1 MTGPISLSA
10 EEARRVNLG
19 AQGFSHKRTPDK
31 AVASELNSIMNTM
44 KVVQLDA
51 VPIVV
56 RTQYLPFFSRLGNY
70 DMSLYEE
77 IAYKQDKWF
86 ELWAHEASIA
96 PVKNEP
102 FFRFI
107 KDRAKRGDT
116 WKGLYKLATE
126 EPEYV
131 KTVLEEVKQRGP
143 LEAKQLSDPR
153 YIKQSGWGSRSVGQL
168 ALNWLYR
175 IGEVGIRR
183 GKKFEKK
190 YDLISNIV
198 PPEILSL
205 PSPSEEESLK
215 EIFRWATSAMG
226 VANAADIQDYF
237 RARSSNTSN
246 LLQEMVDEGVLTK
259 VEVEGWGQESFAI
272 NGFDI
277 PKEISPTCILSPFDP
292 ITWNRERL
300 RRIFGF
306 DYKLEIYK
314 PKSKREFGYYV
325 MPFMHRGQI
334 VARVDLANRRQT
346 GVLEVL
352 GAFCESPYDKGIVA
366 KALWEELSL
375 LAIFVGCSTI
385 QINGR
390 GNLSQPLI
398 IEQNSNQ
405 MVSDDT
411 ICS

>member
-1 MTGPISLSA
+1 MSDILPLSA
-10 EEARRVNLG
+10 EEARRISLI
-19 AQGFSHKRTPDK
+19 AQGFSYKRTAGK
-31 AVASELNSIMNTM
+31 ASASELNFVMDAM

-77 IAYKQDKWF
+77 IAYKEDQWF

-107 KDRAKRGDT
+107 KERAKRGDT
-116 WKGLYKLATE
+116 WKGLYKVAKE

-131 KTVLEEVKQRGP
+131 KTVLKEVEQRGP
-143 LEAKQLSDPR
+143 LEAKHLNDPR
-153 YIKQSGWGSRSVGQL
+153 YINQSGWGSRSVGQL

-183 GKKFEKK
+183 GRNFEKK
-190 YDLISNIV
+190 YDLITNIV
-198 PPEILSL
+198 PSEVLSR
-205 PSPSEEESLK
+205 PSPTEEESLK
-215 EIFRWATSAMG
+215 ELYLWAATAMG
-226 VANAADIQDYF
+226 VASARDIQDYF
-237 RARSSNTSN
+237 RTRSAKTPT
-246 LLQEMVDEGVLTK
+246 LLAELVEEGLLR
-259 VEVEGWGQESFAI
+259 EVAVVGWGLESFAPSDF
-272 NGFDI
+272 GTV
-277 PKEISPTCILSPFDP
+277 KQISPTCLLSPFDP

-300 RRIFGF
+300 RRIFNF

-325 MPFMHRGQI
+325 MPFMHNGQI

-346 GVLEVL
+346 GVLEIL
-352 GAFCESPYDKGIVA
+352 SAFCEPSFDREAISKP
-366 KALWEELSL
+366 LWEEISL
-375 LAIFVGCSTI
+375 LATFVGCSAI
-385 QINGR
+385 EIKRR
-390 GNLSQPLI
+390 GNLYQPLNKQRI
-398 IEQNSNQ
+398 AN
-405 MVSDDT
+405 
-411 ICS
+411 

>member
-1 MTGPISLSA
+1 MSDILPLSA
-10 EEARRVNLG
+10 EEARLISLN
-19 AQGFSHKRTPDK
+19 AQGFLYKRTANK
-31 AVASELNSIMNTM
+31 ASASELNSVMDAM

-77 IAYKQDKWF
+77 IAYKEDQWF

-107 KDRAKRGDT
+107 KERAKRGDT
-116 WKGLYKLATE
+116 WKGLYKVAKE

-131 KTVLEEVKQRGP
+131 KTVLKEVEQRGP
-143 LEAKQLSDPR
+143 LEAKHLNDPR
-153 YIKQSGWGSRSVGQL
+153 YINQSGWGSRSVGQL

-183 GKKFEKK
+183 GKNFEKK
-190 YDLISNIV
+190 YDLITNIV
-198 PPEILSL
+198 PSEVLSR
-205 PSPSEEESLK
+205 PSPTEEESLK
-215 EIFRWATSAMG
+215 ELYLWAASAMG
-226 VANAADIQDYF
+226 VASARDIQDYF
-237 RARSSNTSN
+237 RTRSANTPT
-246 LLQEMVDEGVLTK
+246 LLAELVEEGLLRK
-259 VEVEGWGQESFAI
+259 VAVEGWGLESFAPSDF
-272 NGFDI
+272 GTV
-277 PKEISPTCILSPFDP
+277 KQISPTCVLSPFDP

-300 RRIFGF
+300 RRIFNF

-325 MPFMHRGQI
+325 MPFMHNGQI

-346 GVLEVL
+346 GVLEIL
-352 GAFCESPYDKGIVA
+352 GAFCEPSFDREAISKP
-366 KALWEELSL
+366 LWEEISL
-375 LAIFVGCSTI
+375 LATFVGCSAI
-385 QINGR
+385 EIKRR
-390 GNLSQPLI
+390 GNLHQPLN
-398 IEQNSNQ
+398 EQRIA
-405 MVSDDT
+405 T
-411 ICS
+411 

>member
-1 MTGPISLSA
+1 MSDIIPLSA
-10 EEARRVNLG
+10 EEARKISLN
-19 AQGFSHKRTPDK
+19 AQGFSYKRTADK
-31 AVASELNSIMNTM
+31 ASASELNFVMDAM

-77 IAYKQDKWF
+77 IAYKEDQWF

-107 KDRAKRGDT
+107 KERAKRGDT
-116 WKGLYKLATE
+116 WKGLYKVAKE

-131 KTVLEEVKQRGP
+131 KTVLKEVEQRGP
-143 LEAKQLSDPR
+143 LEAKHLNDPR
-153 YIKQSGWGSRSVGQL
+153 YINQSGWGSRSVGQL

-183 GKKFEKK
+183 GKNFEKK
-190 YDLISNIV
+190 YDLITNIV
-198 PPEILSL
+198 PSEVLSR
-205 PSPSEEESLK
+205 PSPTEEESLK
-215 EIFRWATSAMG
+215 ELYLWAASAMG
-226 VANAADIQDYF
+226 VASARDIQDYF
-237 RARSSNTSN
+237 RTRSANTPT
-246 LLQEMVDEGVLTK
+246 LLAELVEEGLLRK
-259 VEVEGWGQESFAI
+259 VAVEGWGLESFAPSDF
-272 NGFDI
+272 GTV
-277 PKEISPTCILSPFDP
+277 KQISPTCVLSPFDP

-300 RRIFGF
+300 RRIFNF

-325 MPFMHRGQI
+325 MPFMHNGQI

-346 GVLEVL
+346 GVLEIL
-352 GAFCESPYDKGIVA
+352 GAFCEPSFDREAISKP
-366 KALWEELSL
+366 LWEEISL
-375 LAIFVGCSTI
+375 LATFVGCSAI
-385 QINGR
+385 EIKRR
-390 GNLSQPLI
+390 GNLHQPLN
-398 IEQNSNQ
+398 EQRIA
-405 MVSDDT
+405 T
-411 ICS
+411 

>member
-1 MTGPISLSA
+1 MSDILPLSA
-10 EEARRVNLG
+10 EEARRISLI
-19 AQGFSHKRTPDK
+19 AQGFSYKRTAGK
-31 AVASELNSIMNTM
+31 ASASELNFVMDAM

-77 IAYKQDKWF
+77 IAYKEDQWF

-107 KDRAKRGDT
+107 KERAKRGDT
-116 WKGLYKLATE
+116 WKGLYKVAKE

-131 KTVLEEVKQRGP
+131 KAVLKEVEQRGP
-143 LEAKQLSDPR
+143 LEAKHLNDPR
-153 YIKQSGWGSRSVGQL
+153 YINQSGWGSRSVGQL

-183 GKKFEKK
+183 GRNFEKK
-190 YDLISNIV
+190 YDLITNIV
-198 PPEILSL
+198 PSEVLSR
-205 PSPSEEESLK
+205 PSPTEEESLK
-215 EIFRWATSAMG
+215 ELYLWAATAMG
-226 VANAADIQDYF
+226 VASARDIQDYF
-237 RARSSNTSN
+237 RTRSAKTPT
-246 LLQEMVDEGVLTK
+246 LLAELVEEGLLREVA
-259 VEVEGWGQESFAI
+259 VEGWGLESFAPSDF
-272 NGFDI
+272 GTV
-277 PKEISPTCILSPFDP
+277 KQISPTCLLSPFDP

-300 RRIFGF
+300 RRIFNF

-325 MPFMHRGQI
+325 MPFMHNGQI

-346 GVLEVL
+346 GVLEIL
-352 GAFCESPYDKGIVA
+352 GAFCEPSFDREAISKP
-366 KALWEELSL
+366 LWEEISL
-375 LAIFVGCSTI
+375 LATFVGCSAI
-385 QINGR
+385 EIKRR
-390 GNLSQPLI
+390 GNLYQPLNKQRI
-398 IEQNSNQ
+398 AN
-405 MVSDDT
+405 
-411 ICS
+411 

>member
-1 MTGPISLSA
+1 MNDLVSLTA
-10 EEARRVNLG
+10 EEARRINLV
-19 AQGFSHKRTPDK
+19 AQGFSHKRTSDE
-31 AVASELNSIMNTM
+31 ANASELDSIMNSM

-70 DMSLYEE
+70 KMSLYEE

-96 PVKNEP
+96 PVKSEP
-102 FFRFI
+102 FFRFL

-116 WKGLYKLATE
+116 WKGLYRVATE
-126 EPEYV
+126 EPAYV
-131 KTVLEEVKQRGP
+131 KAVLEEVKQRGP
-143 LEAKQLSDPR
+143 LEAKHLHDPR
-153 YIKQSGWGSRSVGQL
+153 YLKQSGWGSRSVGQL

-183 GKKFEKK
+183 GNNFKKK

-198 PPEILSL
+198 PSEILSL
-205 PSPSEEESLK
+205 PSPTEEESLK
-215 EIFRWATSAMG
+215 KLYLWATSAMG
-226 VANAADIQDYF
+226 VASARDIQDYF
-237 RARSSNTSN
+237 RTRSSNTST
-246 LLQEMVDEGVLTK
+246 LLQELVEEGLLMK
-259 VEVEGWGQESFAI
+259 VAVEGWGLESFATS
-272 NGFDI
+272 GFDI
-277 PKEISPTCILSPFDP
+277 PKEISPTCVLSPFDP

-300 RRIFGF
+300 RRIFDF

-325 MPFMHRGQI
+325 MPFMHNGQI

-352 GAFCESPYDKGIVA
+352 GAFCEPLYDRGTISKP
-366 KALWEELSL
+366 LWEEISL
-375 LAIFVGCSTI
+375 LATFVGCSAI
-385 QINGR
+385 KIKRR

-398 IEQNSNQ
+398 IEQKL
-405 MVSDDT
+405 T
-411 ICS
+411 K

>member
-1 MTGPISLSA
+1 MNDLISLTA
-10 EEARRVNLG
+10 EEARRINLG
-19 AQGFSHKRTPDK
+19 AQGFSDKRTSDE
-31 AVASELNSIMNTM
+31 ANASELDSIMNSM

-70 DMSLYEE
+70 KMSLYEE

-96 PVKNEP
+96 PVKSEP
-102 FFRFI
+102 FFRFL

-116 WKGLYKLATE
+116 WKGLYKVATE
-126 EPEYV
+126 EPAYV
-131 KTVLEEVKQRGP
+131 KAVLEEVKQRGP
-143 LEAKQLSDPR
+143 LEAKHLHDPR
-153 YIKQSGWGSRSVGQL
+153 YLKQSGWGSRSVGQL

-183 GKKFEKK
+183 GNNFEKK

-198 PPEILSL
+198 PSEILSL
-205 PSPSEEESLK
+205 PSPTEEESLK
-215 EIFRWATSAMG
+215 KLYLWATSAMG
-226 VANAADIQDYF
+226 VASARDIQDYF
-237 RARSSNTSN
+237 RTRSSNTST
-246 LLQEMVDEGVLTK
+246 LLQELVEEGLLMK
-259 VEVEGWGQESFAI
+259 VAVEGWGLESFATS
-272 NGFDI
+272 GFDI
-277 PKEISPTCILSPFDP
+277 PKKISPTCVLSPFDP

-300 RRIFGF
+300 RRIFDF

-325 MPFMHRGQI
+325 MPFMHNGQI

-352 GAFCESPYDKGIVA
+352 GAFCEPSYDRGTISKP
-366 KALWEELSL
+366 LWEEISL
-375 LAIFVGCSTI
+375 LATFVGCSAI
-385 QINGR
+385 KIKRR

-398 IEQNSNQ
+398 IEQK
-405 MVSDDT
+405 MT
-411 ICS
+411 K

>member
-1 MTGPISLSA
+1 MSDIIPLSA
-10 EEARRVNLG
+10 EEARRISLN
-19 AQGFSHKRTPDK
+19 AQGFSYERTADK
-31 AVASELNSIMNTM
+31 ASASELNFVMDAM

-77 IAYKQDKWF
+77 IAYKEDQWF

-107 KDRAKRGDT
+107 KERAKRGDT
-116 WKGLYKLATE
+116 WKGLYKVAKE

-131 KTVLEEVKQRGP
+131 KTVLKEVEQRGP
-143 LEAKQLSDPR
+143 LEAKHLNDPR
-153 YIKQSGWGSRSVGQL
+153 YINQSGWGSRSVGQL

-183 GKKFEKK
+183 GKNFEKK
-190 YDLISNIV
+190 YDLITNIV
-198 PPEILSL
+198 PSEVLSR
-205 PSPSEEESLK
+205 PSPTEEESLK
-215 EIFRWATSAMG
+215 ELYLWAASAMG
-226 VANAADIQDYF
+226 VASARDIQDYF
-237 RARSSNTSN
+237 RTRSANTPT
-246 LLQEMVDEGVLTK
+246 LLAELVEEGLLRK
-259 VEVEGWGQESFAI
+259 VAVEGWGLESFAPSDF
-272 NGFDI
+272 GTV
-277 PKEISPTCILSPFDP
+277 KQISPTCVLSPFDP

-300 RRIFGF
+300 RRIFNF

-325 MPFMHRGQI
+325 MPFMHNGQI

-346 GVLEVL
+346 GVLEIL
-352 GAFCESPYDKGIVA
+352 GAFCEPSFDREAISKP
-366 KALWEELSL
+366 LWEEISL
-375 LAIFVGCSTI
+375 LATFVGCSAI
-385 QINGR
+385 EIKRR
-390 GNLSQPLI
+390 GNLHQPLNKQRI
-398 IEQNSNQ
+398 A
-405 MVSDDT
+405 T
-411 ICS
+411 

>member
-1 MTGPISLSA
+1 MSDIIPLSA
-10 EEARRVNLG
+10 EEARKISLN
-19 AQGFSHKRTPDK
+19 AQGFSYKRTADK
-31 AVASELNSIMNTM
+31 ASASELNFVMDAM

-77 IAYKQDKWF
+77 IAYKEDQWF

-107 KDRAKRGDT
+107 KERAKRGDT
-116 WKGLYKLATE
+116 WKGLYKVAKE

-131 KTVLEEVKQRGP
+131 KTVLKEVEQRGP
-143 LEAKQLSDPR
+143 LEAKHLNDPR
-153 YIKQSGWGSRSVGQL
+153 YINQSGWGSRSVGQL

-183 GKKFEKK
+183 GKNFEKK

-198 PPEILSL
+198 PSEVLSR
-205 PSPSEEESLK
+205 PSPTEEESLK
-215 EIFRWATSAMG
+215 ELYLWAASAMG
-226 VANAADIQDYF
+226 VASARDIQDYF
-237 RARSSNTSN
+237 RTRSANTPI
-246 LLQEMVDEGVLTK
+246 LLAELVEEGLLRK
-259 VEVEGWGQESFAI
+259 VAVEGWGLESFAPSDF
-272 NGFDI
+272 GTL
-277 PKEISPTCILSPFDP
+277 KQISPTCLLSPFDP

-300 RRIFGF
+300 RRIFNF

-325 MPFMHRGQI
+325 MPFMHNGQI

-346 GVLEVL
+346 GVLEIL
-352 GAFCESPYDKGIVA
+352 GAFCEPSFDREAISKP
-366 KALWEELSL
+366 LWEEISL
-375 LAIFVGCSTI
+375 LATFVGCSTI
-385 QINGR
+385 EIKRR
-390 GNLSQPLI
+390 GNLYQPLNKQRI
-398 IEQNSNQ
+398 AI
-405 MVSDDT
+405 
-411 ICS
+411 

>member
-1 MTGPISLSA
+1 MSDIIPLSA
-10 EEARRVNLG
+10 EEARRISLS
-19 AQGFSHKRTPDK
+19 AQGFSYERTADK
-31 AVASELNSIMNTM
+31 ASASELNIVMDAM

-70 DMSLYEE
+70 DMSLYDE
-77 IAYKQDKWF
+77 IAYKEDQWF

-107 KDRAKRGDT
+107 KERAKRGDT
-116 WKGLYKLATE
+116 WKGLYKVAKE

-131 KTVLEEVKQRGP
+131 KTVLKEVEQRGP
-143 LEAKQLSDPR
+143 LEAKHLNDPR
-153 YIKQSGWGSRSVGQL
+153 YINQSGWGSRSVGQL

-183 GKKFEKK
+183 GKNFEKK

-198 PPEILSL
+198 PSEVLSR
-205 PSPSEEESLK
+205 PSPTEEESLK
-215 EIFRWATSAMG
+215 ELYLWAASAMG
-226 VANAADIQDYF
+226 VASARDIQDYF
-237 RARSSNTSN
+237 RTRSANTPT
-246 LLQEMVDEGVLTK
+246 LLAELVEEGLLRK
-259 VEVEGWGQESFAI
+259 VAVEGWGLESFAQS
-272 NGFDI
+272 NFGTV
-277 PKEISPTCILSPFDP
+277 KQISPTCVLSPFDP

-300 RRIFGF
+300 RRIFNF

-325 MPFMHRGQI
+325 MPFMHNGQI

-346 GVLEVL
+346 GVLEIL
-352 GAFCESPYDKGIVA
+352 GAFCEPSFDREAISKP
-366 KALWEELSL
+366 LWEEISL
-375 LAIFVGCSTI
+375 LATFVGCSAI
-385 QINGR
+385 EIKRR
-390 GNLSQPLI
+390 GNLYQLL
-398 IEQNSNQ
+398 NK
-405 MVSDDT
+405 T
-411 ICS
+411 AK

>member
-1 MTGPISLSA
+1 MSDIIPLSA
-10 EEARRVNLG
+10 EEARRISLN
-19 AQGFSHKRTPDK
+19 AQGFTDKRTANK
-31 AVASELNSIMNTM
+31 ASASELNSVMDAM

-77 IAYKQDKWF
+77 IAYKEDQWF

-107 KDRAKRGDT
+107 KERAKRGDT
-116 WKGLYKLATE
+116 WKGLYKVARE

-131 KTVLEEVKQRGP
+131 KTVLKEVEQRGP
-143 LEAKQLSDPR
+143 LEAKHLNDPR
-153 YIKQSGWGSRSVGQL
+153 YINQSGWGSRSVGQL

-183 GKKFEKK
+183 GKNFEKK
-190 YDLISNIV
+190 YDLITNIV
-198 PPEILSL
+198 PSEVLSR
-205 PSPSEEESLK
+205 PSPTEEESLK
-215 EIFRWATSAMG
+215 ELYLWAASAMG
-226 VANAADIQDYF
+226 VASARDIQDYF
-237 RARSSNTSN
+237 RTRSANTPT
-246 LLQEMVDEGVLTK
+246 LLAELVEEGLLRK
-259 VEVEGWGQESFAI
+259 VAVEGWGLESFAPSDF
-272 NGFDI
+272 GTV
-277 PKEISPTCILSPFDP
+277 KQISPTCVLSPFDP

-300 RRIFGF
+300 RRIFNF

-325 MPFMHRGQI
+325 MPFMHNGQI

-346 GVLEVL
+346 GVLEIL
-352 GAFCESPYDKGIVA
+352 GAFCEPSFDREAISKP
-366 KALWEELSL
+366 LWEEISL
-375 LAIFVGCSTI
+375 LATFVGCSAI
-385 QINGR
+385 EIKRR
-390 GNLSQPLI
+390 GNLSQALNK
-398 IEQNSNQ
+398 QR
-405 MVSDDT
+405 T
-411 ICS
+411 AT

>member
-1 MTGPISLSA
+1 MSDILPLSA
-10 EEARRVNLG
+10 EEARLISLN
-19 AQGFSHKRTPDK
+19 AQGFSYKRTAGK
-31 AVASELNSIMNTM
+31 ASASELNSVMDAM

-77 IAYKQDKWF
+77 IAYKEDQWF

-107 KDRAKRGDT
+107 KERAKRGDT
-116 WKGLYKLATE
+116 WKGLYKVAKE

-131 KTVLEEVKQRGP
+131 KTVLKEVEQRGP
-143 LEAKQLSDPR
+143 LEAKHLNDPR
-153 YIKQSGWGSRSVGQL
+153 YIQQSGWGSRSVGQL

-183 GKKFEKK
+183 GKNFEKK
-190 YDLISNIV
+190 YDLITNIV
-198 PPEILSL
+198 PSKVLSR
-205 PSPSEEESLK
+205 PSPTEEESLK
-215 EIFRWATSAMG
+215 ELYLWAASAMG
-226 VANAADIQDYF
+226 VASARDIQDYF
-237 RARSSNTSN
+237 RTRSAKTPT
-246 LLQEMVDEGVLTK
+246 LLAELVEEGLLRK
-259 VEVEGWGQESFAI
+259 VAVEGWGLESFAPSDF
-272 NGFDI
+272 GTV
-277 PKEISPTCILSPFDP
+277 KQISPTCVLSPFDP

-300 RRIFGF
+300 RRIFNF

-325 MPFMHRGQI
+325 MPFMHNGQI

-346 GVLEVL
+346 GVLEIL
-352 GAFCESPYDKGIVA
+352 GAFCEPSFDREAISKP
-366 KALWEELSL
+366 LWEEISL
-375 LAIFVGCSTI
+375 LATFLGCSAI
-385 QINGR
+385 EIKRR
-390 GNLSQPLI
+390 GNLSQPLNKQRI
-398 IEQNSNQ
+398 A
-405 MVSDDT
+405 T
-411 ICS
+411 

>member
-1 MTGPISLSA
+1 MNDMVSLSA
-10 EEARRVNLG
+10 EEARIISLN
-19 AQGFSHKRTPDK
+19 AQGFSYKRTLDK
-31 AVASELNSIMNTM
+31 ASASELNSVMDAM

-77 IAYKQDKWF
+77 IAYKEDQWF

-107 KDRAKRGDT
+107 KERAKRGDT
-116 WKGLYKLATE
+116 WKGLYKVAKE

-131 KTVLEEVKQRGP
+131 KTVLKEVEQRGP
-143 LEAKQLSDPR
+143 LEAKHLNNPR
-153 YIKQSGWGSRSVGQL
+153 YINQSGWGSRSVGQL

-183 GKKFEKK
+183 GRNFEKK
-190 YDLISNIV
+190 YDLITNIV
-198 PPEILSL
+198 PSKVLSR
-205 PSPSEEESLK
+205 PSPTEDESLK
-215 EIFRWATSAMG
+215 ELYLWAASAMG
-226 VANAADIQDYF
+226 VASARDIQDYF
-237 RARSSNTSN
+237 RTRSANTPT
-246 LLQEMVDEGVLTK
+246 LLAELVEEGLLRK
-259 VEVEGWGQESFAI
+259 VAVEGWGLESFAPSDF
-272 NGFDI
+272 GTV
-277 PKEISPTCILSPFDP
+277 KQISPTCVLSPFDP

-300 RRIFGF
+300 KRIFNF

-325 MPFMHRGQI
+325 MPFMHNGQI

-346 GVLEVL
+346 GVLEIL
-352 GAFCESPYDKGIVA
+352 GAFCEPSFDREAISKP
-366 KALWEELSL
+366 LWEEISL
-375 LAIFVGCSTI
+375 LATFVGCSTI
-385 QINGR
+385 EIKRR
-390 GNLSQPLI
+390 GNLYQLLNKQRI
-398 IEQNSNQ
+398 AI
-405 MVSDDT
+405 
-411 ICS
+411 

>member
-1 MTGPISLSA
+1 MNDLVSLTA
-10 EEARRVNLG
+10 EEARKINLG
-19 AQGFSHKRTPDK
+19 AQGFSHKRTSGE
-31 AVASELNSIMNTM
+31 ANASQLDSIMNSM

-70 DMSLYEE
+70 KMSLYEE

-96 PVKNEP
+96 PVKSEP
-102 FFRFI
+102 FFRFL

-116 WKGLYKLATE
+116 WKGLYKVATE
-126 EPEYV
+126 EPAYV
-131 KTVLEEVKQRGP
+131 KAVLEEVKQRGP
-143 LEAKQLSDPR
+143 LEAKHLNDPR
-153 YIKQSGWGSRSVGQL
+153 YLKQSGWGSRSVGQL

-183 GKKFEKK
+183 GNNFEKK

-198 PPEILSL
+198 PSEILSL
-205 PSPSEEESLK
+205 PSPTEEESLK
-215 EIFRWATSAMG
+215 KLYIWATSAMG
-226 VANAADIQDYF
+226 VASARDIQDYF
-237 RARSSNTSN
+237 RTRSSNTST
-246 LLQEMVDEGVLTK
+246 LLQELVEEGLLMK
-259 VEVEGWGQESFAI
+259 VAVEGWGLESFAI
-272 NGFDI
+272 SGFDI
-277 PKEISPTCILSPFDP
+277 PKRISPTCVLSPFDP

-300 RRIFGF
+300 RRIFDF
-306 DYKLEIYK
+306 NYKLEIYK

-325 MPFMHRGQI
+325 MPFMHNGQI

-352 GAFCESPYDKGIVA
+352 GAFCEPLCDRGTIA
-366 KALWEELSL
+366 KPLWEEISL
-375 LAIFVGCSTI
+375 LATFVGCSAI
-385 QINGR
+385 KIKRR

-398 IEQNSNQ
+398 IEQK
-405 MVSDDT
+405 MT
-411 ICS
+411 K

>member
-1 MTGPISLSA
+1 MSDIVSLSA
-10 EEARRVNLG
+10 EEARLISLN
-19 AQGFSHKRTPDK
+19 AQGFSYKRTAGK
-31 AVASELNSIMNTM
+31 ASASELNSVMDAM

-77 IAYKQDKWF
+77 IAYKEDQWF

-107 KDRAKRGDT
+107 KERAKRGDT
-116 WKGLYKLATE
+116 WKGLYKVAKE

-131 KTVLEEVKQRGP
+131 KTVLKEVEQRGP
-143 LEAKQLSDPR
+143 LEAKHLNDPR
-153 YIKQSGWGSRSVGQL
+153 YINQSGWGSRSVGQL

-183 GKKFEKK
+183 GKNFEKK
-190 YDLISNIV
+190 YDLITNIV
-198 PPEILSL
+198 PSEVLSR
-205 PSPSEEESLK
+205 PSPTEEESLK
-215 EIFRWATSAMG
+215 ELYLWAASAMG
-226 VANAADIQDYF
+226 VASARDIQDYF
-237 RARSSNTSN
+237 RTRSANTPT
-246 LLQEMVDEGVLTK
+246 LLEELVEEGLLRK
-259 VEVEGWGQESFAI
+259 VAVEGWGLESFAPSDF
-272 NGFDI
+272 GTV
-277 PKEISPTCILSPFDP
+277 KQISPTCVLSPFDP

-300 RRIFGF
+300 RRIFNF

-325 MPFMHRGQI
+325 MPFMHNGQI

-346 GVLEVL
+346 GVLEIL
-352 GAFCESPYDKGIVA
+352 GAFCEPSFDREAISKP
-366 KALWEELSL
+366 LWEEISL
-375 LAIFVGCSTI
+375 LATFVGCSAI
-385 QINGR
+385 EIKRR
-390 GNLSQPLI
+390 GNLSQPLNK
-398 IEQNSNQ
+398 QR
-405 MVSDDT
+405 T
-411 ICS
+411 AT

>member
-1 MTGPISLSA
+1 MSDILPLSA
-10 EEARRVNLG
+10 EEARRISLI
-19 AQGFSHKRTPDK
+19 AQGFSYKRTAGK
-31 AVASELNSIMNTM
+31 ASASELNFVMDAM

-77 IAYKQDKWF
+77 IAYKEDQWF

-107 KDRAKRGDT
+107 KERAKRGDT
-116 WKGLYKLATE
+116 WKGLYKVAKE

-131 KTVLEEVKQRGP
+131 KTVLKEVEQRGP
-143 LEAKQLSDPR
+143 LEAKHLNDPR
-153 YIKQSGWGSRSVGQL
+153 YINQSGWGSRSVGQL

-183 GKKFEKK
+183 GRNFEKK
-190 YDLISNIV
+190 YDLITNIV
-198 PPEILSL
+198 PSEVLSR
-205 PSPSEEESLK
+205 PSPTEEESLK
-215 EIFRWATSAMG
+215 ELYLWAATAMG
-226 VANAADIQDYF
+226 VASARDIQDYF
-237 RARSSNTSN
+237 RTRSAKTPT
-246 LLQEMVDEGVLTK
+246 LLAELVEEGLLREVA
-259 VEVEGWGQESFAI
+259 VEGWGLKSFAPSDF
-272 NGFDI
+272 GTV
-277 PKEISPTCILSPFDP
+277 KQISPTCLLSPFDP

-300 RRIFGF
+300 RRIFNF

-325 MPFMHRGQI
+325 MPFMHNGQI

-346 GVLEVL
+346 GVLEIL
-352 GAFCESPYDKGIVA
+352 GAFCEPSFDREAISKP
-366 KALWEELSL
+366 LWEEISL
-375 LAIFVGCSTI
+375 LATFVGCSAI
-385 QINGR
+385 EIKRR
-390 GNLSQPLI
+390 GNLYQPLNK
-398 IEQNSNQ
+398 QRMAN
-405 MVSDDT
+405 
-411 ICS
+411 

>member
-1 MTGPISLSA
+1 MSDILPLSA
-10 EEARRVNLG
+10 EEARRISLI
-19 AQGFSHKRTPDK
+19 AQGFSYKRTAGK
-31 AVASELNSIMNTM
+31 ASASELNFVMDAM

-77 IAYKQDKWF
+77 IAYKEDQWF

-107 KDRAKRGDT
+107 KERAKRGDT
-116 WKGLYKLATE
+116 WKGLYKVAKE

-131 KTVLEEVKQRGP
+131 KTVLKEVEQRGP
-143 LEAKQLSDPR
+143 LEAKHLNDPR
-153 YIKQSGWGSRSVGQL
+153 YINQSGWGSRSVGQL

-183 GKKFEKK
+183 GRNFEKK
-190 YDLISNIV
+190 YDLITNIV
-198 PPEILSL
+198 PSEVLSR
-205 PSPSEEESLK
+205 PSPTEEESLK
-215 EIFRWATSAMG
+215 ELYLWAATAMG
-226 VANAADIQDYF
+226 VASARDIQDYF
-237 RARSSNTSN
+237 RTRSAKTPT
-246 LLQEMVDEGVLTK
+246 LLAELVEEGLLREVA
-259 VEVEGWGQESFAI
+259 VEGWGLESFAPSDF
-272 NGFDI
+272 GTV
-277 PKEISPTCILSPFDP
+277 KQISPTCLLSPFDP

-300 RRIFGF
+300 RRIFNF

-325 MPFMHRGQI
+325 MPFMHNGQI

-346 GVLEVL
+346 GVLEIL
-352 GAFCESPYDKGIVA
+352 GAFCEPSFDREAISKP
-366 KALWEELSL
+366 LWEEISL
-375 LAIFVGCSTI
+375 LATFVGCSAI
-385 QINGR
+385 EIKRR
-390 GNLSQPLI
+390 GNLYQPLNK
-398 IEQNSNQ
+398 QRMAN
-405 MVSDDT
+405 
-411 ICS
+411 

>member
-1 MTGPISLSA
+1 MVSLTA
-10 EEARRVNLG
+10 EEARRISLNV
-19 AQGFSHKRTPDK
+19 QGFSYKRTADK
-31 AVASELNSIMNTM
+31 ASAAELNSVMDAM

-77 IAYKQDKWF
+77 IAYKEDQWF

-107 KDRAKRGDT
+107 KERAKRGDT
-116 WKGLYKLATE
+116 WKGLYKVARE

-131 KTVLEEVKQRGP
+131 KTVLKEVEQRGP
-143 LEAKQLSDPR
+143 LEAKHLNDPR
-153 YIKQSGWGSRSVGQL
+153 YINQSGWGSRSVGQL

-183 GKKFEKK
+183 GKNFEKK
-190 YDLISNIV
+190 YDLITNIV
-198 PPEILSL
+198 PPEVLSL
-205 PSPSEEESLK
+205 PSPTEEESLK
-215 EIFRWATSAMG
+215 ELYLWAASAMG
-226 VANAADIQDYF
+226 VATARDIQDYF
-237 RARSSNTSN
+237 RTRSANTPT
-246 LLQEMVDEGVLTK
+246 LLEELVEEGLLRK
-259 VEVEGWGQESFAI
+259 VEVEGWGLESFAPSDF
-272 NGFDI
+272 GTV
-277 PKEISPTCILSPFDP
+277 KQISPTCVLSPFDP

-300 RRIFGF
+300 RRIFNF

-325 MPFMHRGQI
+325 MPFMHNGQI

-346 GVLEVL
+346 GVLEIL
-352 GAFCESPYDKGIVA
+352 GAFCEPSFDREAIS
-366 KALWEELSL
+366 KALWEEISL
-375 LAIFVGCSTI
+375 LATFVGCSVI
-385 QINGR
+385 EIKRR
-390 GNLSQPLI
+390 GNLSQPLNK
-398 IEQNSNQ
+398 QR
-405 MVSDDT
+405 T
-411 ICS
+411 AT

>member
-1 MTGPISLSA
+1 MNDLISLTA
-10 EEARRVNLG
+10 EEARRINLG
-19 AQGFSHKRTPDK
+19 AQGFSHKRTSDE
-31 AVASELNSIMNTM
+31 ANASELDSIMNSM

-70 DMSLYEE
+70 KMSLYEE

-102 FFRFI
+102 FFRFL

-116 WKGLYKLATE
+116 WKGLYKVATE
-126 EPEYV
+126 EPAYV
-131 KTVLEEVKQRGP
+131 KAVLEEVKQRGP
-143 LEAKQLSDPR
+143 LEAKHLNDPR
-153 YIKQSGWGSRSVGQL
+153 YLKQSGWGSRSVGQL

-183 GKKFEKK
+183 GNNFEKK

-198 PPEILSL
+198 PSEILSL
-205 PSPSEEESLK
+205 PSPTEEESLK
-215 EIFRWATSAMG
+215 KLYLWATSAMG
-226 VANAADIQDYF
+226 VASARDIQDYF
-237 RARSSNTSN
+237 RTRSSNTST
-246 LLQEMVDEGVLTK
+246 LLQELVEEGLLMK
-259 VEVEGWGQESFAI
+259 VAVEGWGLESFATS
-272 NGFDI
+272 GFDI
-277 PKEISPTCILSPFDP
+277 PKKISPTCVLSPFDP

-300 RRIFGF
+300 RRIFDF

-325 MPFMHRGQI
+325 MPFMHNGQI

-352 GAFCESPYDKGIVA
+352 GAFCEPSYDRGTVTKP
-366 KALWEELSL
+366 LWEEISL
-375 LAIFVGCSTI
+375 LAAFVGCSAI
-385 QINGR
+385 KIKRR
-390 GNLSQPLI
+390 GNLSQLLI
-398 IEQNSNQ
+398 IEQK
-405 MVSDDT
+405 MT
-411 ICS
+411 K

>member
-1 MTGPISLSA
+1 MSDIIPLSA
-10 EEARRVNLG
+10 EEARRISLN
-19 AQGFSHKRTPDK
+19 AQGFSYKRTADK
-31 AVASELNSIMNTM
+31 ASASELNFVMDAM

-77 IAYKQDKWF
+77 IAYKEDQWF

-107 KDRAKRGDT
+107 KERAKRGDT
-116 WKGLYKLATE
+116 WKGLYKVAKE

-131 KTVLEEVKQRGP
+131 KTVLKEVEQRGP
-143 LEAKQLSDPR
+143 LEAKHLNDPR
-153 YIKQSGWGSRSVGQL
+153 YINQSGWGSRSVGQL

-183 GKKFEKK
+183 GKNFEKK
-190 YDLISNIV
+190 YDLITNIV
-198 PPEILSL
+198 PSEVLSR
-205 PSPSEEESLK
+205 PSPTEEESLK
-215 EIFRWATSAMG
+215 ELYLWAASAMG
-226 VANAADIQDYF
+226 VASARDIQDYF
-237 RARSSNTSN
+237 RTRSANTPT
-246 LLQEMVDEGVLTK
+246 LLAELVEEGLLRK
-259 VEVEGWGQESFAI
+259 VAVEGWGLESFAPSDF
-272 NGFDI
+272 GTV
-277 PKEISPTCILSPFDP
+277 KQISPTCVLSPFDP

-300 RRIFGF
+300 RRIFNF

-325 MPFMHRGQI
+325 MPFMHNGQI

-346 GVLEVL
+346 GVLEIL
-352 GAFCESPYDKGIVA
+352 GAFCEPSFDREAISKP
-366 KALWEELSL
+366 LWEEISL
-375 LAIFVGCSTI
+375 LATFVGCSTI
-385 QINGR
+385 EIKRR
-390 GNLSQPLI
+390 GNLYQPLNKQRI
-398 IEQNSNQ
+398 A
-405 MVSDDT
+405 T
-411 ICS
+411 

>member
-1 MTGPISLSA
+1 
-10 EEARRVNLG
+10 
-19 AQGFSHKRTPDK
+19 
-31 AVASELNSIMNTM
+31 
-44 KVVQLDA
+44 
-51 VPIVV
+51 
-56 RTQYLPFFSRLGNY
+56 
-70 DMSLYEE
+70 
-77 IAYKQDKWF
+77 
-86 ELWAHEASIA
+86 
-96 PVKNEP
+96 
-102 FFRFI
+102 
-107 KDRAKRGDT
+107 
-116 WKGLYKLATE
+116 
-126 EPEYV
+126 
-131 KTVLEEVKQRGP
+131 
-143 LEAKQLSDPR
+143 
-153 YIKQSGWGSRSVGQL
+153 
-168 ALNWLYR
+168 
-175 IGEVGIRR
+175 
-183 GKKFEKK
+183 
-190 YDLISNIV
+190 
-198 PPEILSL
+198 
-205 PSPSEEESLK
+205 
-215 EIFRWATSAMG
+215 MG

-272 NGFDI
+272 NGFAI

>member
-1 MTGPISLSA
+1 MSDIVSISA
-10 EEARRVNLG
+10 EEARLISLN
-19 AQGFSHKRTPDK
+19 AQGFSYKRTAGK
-31 AVASELNSIMNTM
+31 ASASELNSVMDAM

-77 IAYKQDKWF
+77 IAYKEDQWF

-107 KDRAKRGDT
+107 KERAKRGDT
-116 WKGLYKLATE
+116 WKGLYKVARE

-131 KTVLEEVKQRGP
+131 KTVLKEVEQRGP
-143 LEAKQLSDPR
+143 LEAKHLNDPR
-153 YIKQSGWGSRSVGQL
+153 YINQSGWGSRSVGQL

-183 GKKFEKK
+183 GKNFEKK
-190 YDLISNIV
+190 YDLITNIV
-198 PPEILSL
+198 PTEVLSR
-205 PSPSEEESLK
+205 PSPTEEESLK
-215 EIFRWATSAMG
+215 ELYLWAASAMG
-226 VANAADIQDYF
+226 VATARDIQDYF
-237 RARSSNTSN
+237 RTRSANTPT
-246 LLQEMVDEGVLTK
+246 LLEELVEEGLLRK
-259 VEVEGWGQESFAI
+259 VAVEGWGLESFAPSDF
-272 NGFDI
+272 GTV
-277 PKEISPTCILSPFDP
+277 KQISPTCVLSPFDP

-300 RRIFGF
+300 KRIFNF

-325 MPFMHRGQI
+325 MPFMHNGQI

-346 GVLEVL
+346 GVLEIL
-352 GAFCESPYDKGIVA
+352 GAFCEPSFDREAIS
-366 KALWEELSL
+366 KALWEEISL
-375 LAIFVGCSTI
+375 LATFVGCSVI
-385 QINGR
+385 EIKRR
-390 GNLSQPLI
+390 GNLSQPLNK
-398 IEQNSNQ
+398 QR
-405 MVSDDT
+405 T
-411 ICS
+411 AT

>member
-1 MTGPISLSA
+1 MSDILPLSA
-10 EEARRVNLG
+10 EEARRISLI
-19 AQGFSHKRTPDK
+19 AQGFSYKRTAGK
-31 AVASELNSIMNTM
+31 ASASELNFVMDAM

-77 IAYKQDKWF
+77 IAYKEDQWF

-107 KDRAKRGDT
+107 KERAKRGDT
-116 WKGLYKLATE
+116 WKGLYKVAKE

-131 KTVLEEVKQRGP
+131 KTVLKEVEQRGP
-143 LEAKQLSDPR
+143 LEAKHLNDPR
-153 YIKQSGWGSRSVGQL
+153 YINQSGWGSRSVGQL

-183 GKKFEKK
+183 GRNFEKK
-190 YDLISNIV
+190 YDLITNIV
-198 PPEILSL
+198 PSEVLSR
-205 PSPSEEESLK
+205 PSPTEEESLK
-215 EIFRWATSAMG
+215 ELYLWAATAMG
-226 VANAADIQDYF
+226 VASARDIQDYF
-237 RARSSNTSN
+237 RTRSAKTPT
-246 LLQEMVDEGVLTK
+246 LLAELVEEGLLREVA
-259 VEVEGWGQESFAI
+259 VEGWGLESFAPSDF
-272 NGFDI
+272 GTV
-277 PKEISPTCILSPFDP
+277 KQISPTCLLSPFDP

-300 RRIFGF
+300 RRIFNF

-325 MPFMHRGQI
+325 MPFMHNGQI

-346 GVLEVL
+346 GVLEIL
-352 GAFCESPYDKGIVA
+352 GAFCEPSFDREAISKP
-366 KALWEELSL
+366 LWEEISL
-375 LAIFVGCSTI
+375 LATFVGCSAI
-385 QINGR
+385 EIKRR
-390 GNLSQPLI
+390 GNLSQPLNKQRI
-398 IEQNSNQ
+398 A
-405 MVSDDT
+405 T
-411 ICS
+411 

>member
-1 MTGPISLSA
+1 MSDIIPLSA
-10 EEARRVNLG
+10 EEARKISLN
-19 AQGFSHKRTPDK
+19 AQGFSYKRTADK
-31 AVASELNSIMNTM
+31 ASASELNFVMDAM

-77 IAYKQDKWF
+77 IAYKEDQWF

-107 KDRAKRGDT
+107 KERAKRGDT
-116 WKGLYKLATE
+116 WKGLYKVAKE

-131 KTVLEEVKQRGP
+131 KTVLKEVEQRGP
-143 LEAKQLSDPR
+143 LEAKHLNDPR
-153 YIKQSGWGSRSVGQL
+153 YINQSGWGSRSVGQL

-183 GKKFEKK
+183 GKNFEKK
-190 YDLISNIV
+190 YDLITNIV
-198 PPEILSL
+198 PSEVLSR
-205 PSPSEEESLK
+205 PSPTEEESLK
-215 EIFRWATSAMG
+215 ELYLWAASAMG
-226 VANAADIQDYF
+226 VASARDIQDYF
-237 RARSSNTSN
+237 RTRSAKTPT
-246 LLQEMVDEGVLTK
+246 LLAELVEEGLLRK
-259 VEVEGWGQESFAI
+259 VAVEGWGLESFAPSDF
-272 NGFDI
+272 GTV
-277 PKEISPTCILSPFDP
+277 KQISPTCVLTPFDP

-300 RRIFGF
+300 RRIFNF

-325 MPFMHRGQI
+325 MPFMHNGQI

-346 GVLEVL
+346 GVLEIL
-352 GAFCESPYDKGIVA
+352 GAFCEPSFDREAISKP
-366 KALWEELSL
+366 LWEEISL
-375 LAIFVGCSTI
+375 LATFVGCSTI
-385 QINGR
+385 EIKRR
-390 GNLSQPLI
+390 GNLYQPLNKQRI
-398 IEQNSNQ
+398 AI
-405 MVSDDT
+405 
-411 ICS
+411 

>member
-1 MTGPISLSA
+1 MSDIIPLSA
-10 EEARRVNLG
+10 EEARRISLN
-19 AQGFSHKRTPDK
+19 AQGFSYKRTADK
-31 AVASELNSIMNTM
+31 ASASELNFVMDAM

-77 IAYKQDKWF
+77 IAYKEDQWF

-107 KDRAKRGDT
+107 KERAKRGDT
-116 WKGLYKLATE
+116 WKGLYKVAKE

-131 KTVLEEVKQRGP
+131 KTVLKEVEQRGP
-143 LEAKQLSDPR
+143 LEAKHLNDPR
-153 YIKQSGWGSRSVGQL
+153 YINQSGWGSRSVGQL

-183 GKKFEKK
+183 GKNFEKK
-190 YDLISNIV
+190 YDLITNIV
-198 PPEILSL
+198 PSEVLSR
-205 PSPSEEESLK
+205 PSPTEEESLK
-215 EIFRWATSAMG
+215 ELYLWAASAMG
-226 VANAADIQDYF
+226 VASARDIQDYF
-237 RARSSNTSN
+237 RTRSAKTPT
-246 LLQEMVDEGVLTK
+246 LLAELVEEGLLRK
-259 VEVEGWGQESFAI
+259 VAVEGWGLESFAPSDF
-272 NGFDI
+272 GT
-277 PKEISPTCILSPFDP
+277 EEQISPTCVLSPFDP

-300 RRIFGF
+300 RRIFNF

-325 MPFMHRGQI
+325 MPFMHNGQI

-346 GVLEVL
+346 GVLEIL
-352 GAFCESPYDKGIVA
+352 GAFCEPSFDREAISKP
-366 KALWEELSL
+366 LWEEISL
-375 LAIFVGCSTI
+375 LATFVGCSAI
-385 QINGR
+385 EIKRR
-390 GNLSQPLI
+390 GNLHQPLNKQRI
-398 IEQNSNQ
+398 A
-405 MVSDDT
+405 T
-411 ICS
+411 

>member
-1 MTGPISLSA
+1 MSEIIPLSA
-10 EEARRVNLG
+10 EEARLISLN
-19 AQGFSHKRTPDK
+19 AQGFSYKRTANK
-31 AVASELNSIMNTM
+31 ASASELNSVMDAM

-77 IAYKQDKWF
+77 IAYKEDQWF

-107 KDRAKRGDT
+107 KERAKRGDT
-116 WKGLYKLATE
+116 WKGLYKVAKE

-131 KTVLEEVKQRGP
+131 KTVLKEVEQRGP
-143 LEAKQLSDPR
+143 LEAKHLTNPR
-153 YIKQSGWGSRSVGQL
+153 YINQSGWGSRSVGQL

-183 GKKFEKK
+183 GKNFEKK

-198 PPEILSL
+198 PSEVLSR
-205 PSPSEEESLK
+205 PSPTEEESLK
-215 EIFRWATSAMG
+215 ELYLWAASAMG
-226 VANAADIQDYF
+226 VASARDIQDYF
-237 RARSSNTSN
+237 RTRSANTPT
-246 LLQEMVDEGVLTK
+246 LLAELVEEGLLRK
-259 VEVEGWGQESFAI
+259 VAVEGWGLESFAPSDF
-272 NGFDI
+272 GTV
-277 PKEISPTCILSPFDP
+277 KQISPTCVLSPFDP

-300 RRIFGF
+300 RRIFNF

-325 MPFMHRGQI
+325 MPFMHNGQI

-346 GVLEVL
+346 GVLEIL
-352 GAFCESPYDKGIVA
+352 GAFCEPSLDRQAISKP
-366 KALWEELSL
+366 LWEEISL
-375 LAIFVGCSTI
+375 LATFVGCSAI
-385 QINGR
+385 EIKRR
-390 GNLSQPLI
+390 GNLSQALNK
-398 IEQNSNQ
+398 QR
-405 MVSDDT
+405 T
-411 ICS
+411 AT